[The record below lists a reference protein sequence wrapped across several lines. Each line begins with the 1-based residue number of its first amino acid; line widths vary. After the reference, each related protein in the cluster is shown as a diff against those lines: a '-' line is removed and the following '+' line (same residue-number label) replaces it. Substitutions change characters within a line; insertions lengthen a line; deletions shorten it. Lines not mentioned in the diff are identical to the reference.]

1 MDDTRKPGYP
11 SYKDLFSHP
20 EMVMALFE
28 EYVPKP
34 IVGLVDLSTLELLN
48 SKYVSEELLEH
59 SDDTLWRVSLR
70 NDPSAYIVV
79 ILRFQSSP
87 EIATAIWLAARSSE
101 LLLDIAERDNPLY
114 LPGVLPIVLYNGKEQ
129 WNVPLDAESLF
140 SPMPDGKKEGCI
152 RQKYIL
158 LDECHIP
165 DEELNTHNGLVTQLI
180 KLERAKSL
188 DDFKPIFARL
198 EELLPDP
205 EYASLNKMFA
215 LWAESALKCCG
226 LVEAGRTFRNLQEV
240 NKVLGTL

>member
-1 MDDTRKPGYP
+1 
-11 SYKDLFSHP
+11 
-20 EMVMALFE
+20 MALFE

-34 IVGLVDLSTLELLN
+34 IVGSVDLATLELLN
-48 SKYVSEELLEH
+48 SKHVSEELLEH

-79 ILRFQSSP
+79 LLRFQSSP
-87 EIATAIWLAARSSE
+87 DDVIALRLAARTSE
-101 LLLDIAERDNPLY
+101 LLLDIGRRECTFMERS
-114 LPGVLPIVLYNGKEQ
+114 LPVILPIVLYNGKEQ

-152 RQKYIL
+152 EQKYIL
-158 LDECHIP
+158 LDERHIP
-165 DEELNTHNGLVTQLI
+165 DEELNKHNGLVTQLI

-215 LWAESALKCCG
+215 LWAEYALKSAG
-226 LVEAGRTFRNLQEV
+226 LVEASRTFRNLQEV
-240 NKVLGTL
+240 NKVLGRATL